1 MSDNYLDDLF
11 IDEVSGALKP
21 PSGSESVK
29 DYAQLTNLPKVNGVE
44 LKGEKSLEDLGID
57 LLSPET
63 KTDEDTQAVKKDSD
77 GKLWTKPSVTDYTQL
92 SSLPKINGVEL
103 NGEKTLD
110 DLGIDLLSP
119 ETKTAEDTQAVRK
132 DSDGKLWTK
141 PSTVLNVTEKTEADT
156 DYTVEVKIDPVTKK
170 LYVPAST
177 VQTAPTEPDA
187 EEVTE

>member
-29 DYAQLTNLPKVNGVE
+29 DYAQLTNLPRVNGVE

-57 LLSPET
+57 LLSPE
-63 KTDEDTQAVKKDSD
+63 S
-77 GKLWTKPSVTDYTQL
+77 
-92 SSLPKINGVEL
+92 
-103 NGEKTLD
+103 
-110 DLGIDLLSP
+110 
-119 ETKTAEDTQAVRK
+119 KTAEDTQAVRK
-132 DSDGKLWTK
+132 DSAGKLWTK
-141 PSTVLNVTEKTEADT
+141 PSTVLNLSEKTEADT

-177 VQTAPTEPDA
+177 VQTPPAEPETGEGTE
-187 EEVTE
+187 

>member
-29 DYAQLTNLPKVNGVE
+29 DYAQLTNLPRVNGVE

-63 KTDEDTQAVKKDSD
+63 KT
-77 GKLWTKPSVTDYTQL
+77 
-92 SSLPKINGVEL
+92 N
-103 NGEKTLD
+103 
-110 DLGIDLLSP
+110 
-119 ETKTAEDTQAVRK
+119 EDTQAVRK
-132 DSDGKLWTK
+132 DPDGKLWTK
-141 PSTVLNVTEKTEADT
+141 PSTVLNLSEKTEADT
-156 DYTVEVKIDPVTKK
+156 DYTIEVKIDPVTKK

-177 VQTAPTEPDA
+177 VQTIPTEPGN

>member
-29 DYAQLTNLPKVNGVE
+29 DYAQLTNLPRVNGVE

-57 LLSPET
+57 LLSPEN
-63 KTDEDTQAVKKDSD
+63 KTNEDTQAVRKDSD
-77 GKLWTKPSVTDYTQL
+77 GKLWTKPSVSDYAQL
-92 SSLPKINGVEL
+92 TNLPRVNGVEL

-119 ETKTAEDTQAVRK
+119 ESKTAEDTQAVRK
-132 DSDGKLWTK
+132 DSAGKLWTK
-141 PSTVLNVTEKTEADT
+141 PSTVLNLSEKTEADT

-177 VQTAPTEPDA
+177 VQTTPAEPETGEGTE
-187 EEVTE
+187 

>member
-44 LKGEKSLEDLGID
+44 LKGEKSLEDLGIN

-63 KTDEDTQAVKKDSD
+63 KT
-77 GKLWTKPSVTDYTQL
+77 
-92 SSLPKINGVEL
+92 N
-103 NGEKTLD
+103 
-110 DLGIDLLSP
+110 
-119 ETKTAEDTQAVRK
+119 EDTQAVRK

-141 PSTVLNVTEKTEADT
+141 PSVADYTQLSNLPRVNGVELNGEKTLDDLGINLLSPESKTAEDTQAVRKDSTGKLWTKPSTVLNLSEKTEADT

-177 VQTAPTEPDA
+177 VQTTPT
-187 EEVTE
+187 

>member
-63 KTDEDTQAVKKDSD
+63 KT
-77 GKLWTKPSVTDYTQL
+77 
-92 SSLPKINGVEL
+92 
-103 NGEKTLD
+103 
-110 DLGIDLLSP
+110 
-119 ETKTAEDTQAVRK
+119 AEDTQAVRK

-141 PSTVLNVTEKTEADT
+141 PATISRATHENYGGFKAYSTDGFYVGVPIEIDASLGFAYAALNVSQKTEADT
-156 DYTVEVKIDPVTKK
+156 DYTIEVKIDPVTKK

-177 VQTAPTEPDA
+177 VQTIPTEPDN